1 MKMVTSEKSAGT
13 IRKPPSLLVAAES
26 NTPCLLYTSQPE
38 TEEYRL
44 RFCIR
49 HCRSRYGRRRFRKR
63 WLAVGLPEEKSKDNS
78 QVNVKEKKVKEN
90 IQEDNSDKKEDK
102 KSEENKEE
110 KGLNFV
116 IKDLGNNNVKM
127 IAKKGSKM
135 PFDIYTV
142 GMEFK
147 LKLDGKEYSVKD
159 AISNGILDEDKLLQ
173 KLEQDKKDN
182 KSTSEMYKDGGTII
196 YRYKDYSIV
205 KYNTVDG
212 DEDMYFT
219 REKDLE
225 SLENVLNNNR

>member
-1 MKMVTSEKSAGT
+1 MKKRFLITALIICFCGAIVSCKPKEK
-13 IRKPPSLLVAAES
+13 
-26 NTPCLLYTSQPE
+26 
-38 TEEYRL
+38 
-44 RFCIR
+44 
-49 HCRSRYGRRRFRKR
+49 
-63 WLAVGLPEEKSKDNS
+63 PEEKSKDNS
-78 QVNVKEKKVKEN
+78 QVNVKEKKVK
-90 IQEDNSDKKEDK
+90 
-102 KSEENKEE
+102 ENKEE

-182 KSTSEMYKDGGTII
+182 KSTSEMYKDGGTI
-196 YRYKDYSIV
+196 V

>member
-1 MKMVTSEKSAGT
+1 MKKRFLITALIICFCGAIVSCKPKEK
-13 IRKPPSLLVAAES
+13 
-26 NTPCLLYTSQPE
+26 
-38 TEEYRL
+38 
-44 RFCIR
+44 
-49 HCRSRYGRRRFRKR
+49 
-63 WLAVGLPEEKSKDNS
+63 PEEKSKDNS

>member
-1 MKMVTSEKSAGT
+1 
-13 IRKPPSLLVAAES
+13 
-26 NTPCLLYTSQPE
+26 
-38 TEEYRL
+38 
-44 RFCIR
+44 
-49 HCRSRYGRRRFRKR
+49 
-63 WLAVGLPEEKSKDNS
+63 
-78 QVNVKEKKVKEN
+78 
-90 IQEDNSDKKEDK
+90 
-102 KSEENKEE
+102 
-110 KGLNFV
+110 
-116 IKDLGNNNVKM
+116 M

-147 LKLDGKEYSVKD
+147 LKMDGKEYSVKD

-212 DEDMYFT
+212 DEDMYVT
-219 REKDLE
+219 KEKDLD
-225 SLENVLNNNR
+225 SLEKILNKN

>member
-1 MKMVTSEKSAGT
+1 MKKRFLITALIICFCSVIVSCKPKEK
-13 IRKPPSLLVAAES
+13 
-26 NTPCLLYTSQPE
+26 
-38 TEEYRL
+38 
-44 RFCIR
+44 
-49 HCRSRYGRRRFRKR
+49 
-63 WLAVGLPEEKSKDNS
+63 PEEKSKDNS

-147 LKLDGKEYSVKD
+147 LKMDGKEYSVKD
-159 AISNGILDEDKLLQ
+159 AISNRILDEDKLLQ

-182 KSTSEMYKDGGTII
+182 KSTSEMYRDSGTII

-205 KYNTVDG
+205 KYNSD
-212 DEDMYFT
+212 DESMYVT
-219 REKDLE
+219 KEKDLD
-225 SLENVLNNNR
+225 SLEKILNKN